1 MFILEALV
9 FVMGI
14 LVLGIMVVMLGTF
27 LCSFVED
34 LFR

>member
-14 LVLGIMVVMLGTF
+14 LVLGIMVVMLGMF
-27 LCSFVED
+27 LSSLLED

>member
-14 LVLGIMVVMLGTF
+14 LVLGTLVVMLGAM
-27 LCSFVED
+27 LYGLLED